1 MAKDPAFLFYYQDFI
16 FGTTFMNN
24 EEVGAYIKS
33 LCFLADK
40 GVITA
45 QQISII
51 CNNKTEVTNK
61 VIEKLEFVEDGVY
74 CSKRLTEEVEKR
86 KAFTESRRQNR
97 EAKTYEKHMKNIC
110 STYDKHMEDINENI
124 NKREDKFR
132 EEVLTYSKYP
142 TQMLNKFISYWTEPN
157 KSKTKMRYE
166 LERTWDT
173 KRRLDT
179 WARNNFDKDFTRQI
193 KDPAR
198 RLIQ

>member
-179 WARNNFDKDFTRQI
+179 WARNNFDKEITEQI